1 MTVHSLSQAR
11 FSFSVIGTGGIAVMD
26 QATNGLP
33 SARKILFN
41 ASSEGVRTLPD
52 NFTLFRFLST
62 VSSFPFLR
70 FLISTRRILGSLSVF
85 LIVFLVPRRRA
96 LIRLLLVKVVIVIV
110 SGESVFAAMY
120 GRNCWKNYE
129 NRDLDDK
136 FSIFM

>member
-1 MTVHSLSQAR
+1 M
-11 FSFSVIGTGGIAVMD
+11 
-26 QATNGLP
+26 
-33 SARKILFN
+33 
-41 ASSEGVRTLPD
+41 
-52 NFTLFRFLST
+52 
-62 VSSFPFLR
+62 
-70 FLISTRRILGSLSVF
+70 GSLSVF

-136 FSIFM
+136 FSILCETAYTEALSESCLKNRLGSAMPIINIL

>member
-1 MTVHSLSQAR
+1 
-11 FSFSVIGTGGIAVMD
+11 MD

-120 GRNCWKNYE
+120 GRNRWKNYE